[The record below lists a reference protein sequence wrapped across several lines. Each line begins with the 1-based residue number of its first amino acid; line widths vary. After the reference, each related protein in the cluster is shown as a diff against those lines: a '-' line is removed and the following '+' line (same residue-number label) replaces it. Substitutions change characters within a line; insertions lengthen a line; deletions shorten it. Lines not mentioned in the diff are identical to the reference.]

1 MDELSDGTVKYNI
14 TQDLPTPEAKV
25 AYFYTSF
32 PGESQPKIAF
42 TVNGGEIVPSFT
54 FEFRLGILLR
64 NIDGELRVTIDMGD
78 GNFFADYKITPE
90 KLLLADGWSATELLI
105 RTHCGWP
112 SILIT
117 TLPQRQTTIT
127 FLRLTTCNCF
137 SSRHH
142 ILMVDWTVTLT

>member
-105 RTHCGWP
+105 PNVITNVVPQQVGHYFLHIYFEDNEVA
-112 SILIT
+112 SADATLFILEG
-117 TLPQRQTTIT
+117 R
-127 FLRLTTCNCF
+127 NN
-137 SSRHH
+137 
-142 ILMVDWTVTLT
+142 VE